1 MQSYARLIVLER
13 VSYSKRIVYC
23 KYMNNEKIYVY
34 NHNIN
39 TAGFLKKTLEVC
51 DFAEWIEKIIF
62 SDLA

>member
-1 MQSYARLIVLER
+1 
-13 VSYSKRIVYC
+13 
-23 KYMNNEKIYVY
+23 MNNEKIYVY